1 MVRYLFYQVNFYR
14 HCFLLIL
21 KNHKMKKV
29 VLIVFY
35 FVTISSIAQQQPTEL
50 DKSPMDMSYSPPNYP
65 ILKMNGK
72 VKEQPAA
79 RIIYSRPQKAG
90 RAIFGEV
97 VTYNQIWR
105 LGANEATEIEF
116 FKNVKINGKPLPK
129 GRYTLYAICTETK
142 WTIIFNTEKDIW
154 GLAYNQKKDA
164 LRTDVLIQ
172 NIDTTVEALTMFF
185 EDIKGGSELNIF
197 WDNVKAAL
205 PIYF

>member
-1 MVRYLFYQVNFYR
+1 MKTIFAAIF
-14 HCFLLIL
+14 CLLA
-21 KNHKMKKV
+21 
-29 VLIVFY
+29 
-35 FVTISSIAQQQPTEL
+35 ISCLAQQQPTEL

-72 VKEQPAA
+72 VTEQPVA
-79 RIIYSRPQKAG
+79 RVIYSRPQKAG
-90 RAIFGEV
+90 RTIFGGV

-116 FKNVKINGKPLPK
+116 FKNVKINGKQLPK

-154 GLAYNQKKDA
+154 GLAYNEKKDA
-164 LRTDVLIQ
+164 LRVDVPVQNTD
-172 NIDTTVEALTMFF
+172 TPAEALTMYF
-185 EDIKGGSELNIF
+185 EDIKGGTALNIL
-197 WDNVKAAL
+197 WDNVKVIL

>member
-1 MVRYLFYQVNFYR
+1 
-14 HCFLLIL
+14 
-21 KNHKMKKV
+21 MKKV
-29 VLIVFY
+29 IAIIFCLT
-35 FVTISSIAQQQPTEL
+35 TISSLAQQQPTEL

-72 VKEQPAA
+72 VREQPAA

-97 VTYNQIWR
+97 VAYNQIWR

-116 FKNVKINGKPLPK
+116 FKNVKINGKSLPK

-154 GLAYNQKKDA
+154 GLAYNAKNDA
-164 LRTDVLIQ
+164 LRTDIPVQ
-172 NIDTTVEALTMFF
+172 KAEPPAEALTMFF
-185 EDIKGGSELNIF
+185 DDMKGGTSLIIL
-197 WDNVKAAL
+197 WDN
-205 PIYF
+205 